1 MNETLSTRIR
11 RSIAAWIEAAYAESY
26 VGHPLEGV
34 LEASRWG
41 WLPALSG
48 VAVAAD
54 SAVEA
59 HSAASGPADGHS

>member
-1 MNETLSTRIR
+1 MNKTPAAGIARRIA
-11 RSIAAWIEAAYAESY
+11 SWFEAAYVENC
-26 VGHPLEGV
+26 VDRPLDGV

-54 SAVEA
+54 SAA
-59 HSAASGPADGHS
+59 KQPATNQPA

>member
-1 MNETLSTRIR
+1 MNETLATRIR
-11 RSIAAWIEAAYAESY
+11 RSIAAWIEAAYTESS
-26 VGHPLEGV
+26 VDHPLEGV

-54 SAVEA
+54 GAVAA
-59 HSAASGPADGHS
+59 HSTADGPADGHS